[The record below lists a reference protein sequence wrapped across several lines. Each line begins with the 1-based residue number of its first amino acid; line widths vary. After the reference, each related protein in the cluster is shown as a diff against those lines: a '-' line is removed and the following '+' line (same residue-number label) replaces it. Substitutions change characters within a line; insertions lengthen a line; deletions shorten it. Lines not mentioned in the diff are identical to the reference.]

1 MKTILKVSV
10 GLLAVCALVAP
21 AYGEFVAATCGW
33 EDGEYVGPAILG
45 SYGNLVNPMR
55 QTQPP
60 GQVHAGDYSL
70 QVTEAPHSSTPQA
83 YLAFIE
89 HLRPGDVIDAGF
101 WGYDVTPSASP
112 SWRIWAHYAYSGDV
126 NSYAGSASGPSDYTA
141 GTGWSEL
148 SHSWT
153 FPDSSVTGG
162 DALVIEGRLY
172 STPATDPNA
181 STDYWADDL
190 WVNVTAA
197 DWPATRITTPCGSIP
212 EPATVAFLGMGAL
225 ALIRRRR

>member
-21 AYGEFVAATCGW
+21 AYGEMVSTTCGW
-33 EDGEYVGPAILG
+33 EDPLYVGPVILG
-45 SYGNLVNPMR
+45 SYGNLVNPVR

-60 GQVHAGDYSL
+60 GQVRTGTYSA
-70 QVTEAPHSSTPQA
+70 QFTEAPHSSTPQA

-89 HLRPGDVIDAGF
+89 RLRDGDTIDAGF
-101 WGYDVTPSASP
+101 WGYDVTPGASP
-112 SWRIWAHYAYSGDV
+112 SLRIWAAYATTGDITD
-126 NSYAGSASGPSDYTA
+126 YQGSADGNSTYTD
-141 GTGWSEL
+141 GTGWSEVT
-148 SHSWT
+148 HSWT
-153 FPDSSVTGG
+153 FDSDGG
-162 DALVIEGRLY
+162 SRDALVVQARLY
-172 STPATDPNA
+172 STPSTDPNG
-181 STDYWADDL
+181 STDFWVDDL

-197 DWPATRITTPCGSIP
+197 DWPATSITTPCGTIP